1 MCQSAGN
8 LCAAKRPGKD
18 QSHFRSKTIGTLLG
32 GAPERENF
40 SRSQAYS
47 EVPQSPVE
55 YFLKGQASRA
65 PWI

>member
-1 MCQSAGN
+1 MRKCAGD
-8 LCAAKRPGKD
+8 LCAAKRPGIDKPV
-18 QSHFRSKTIGTLLG
+18 FRWKAVRTLLG
-32 GAPERENF
+32 GAPERGNF
-40 SRSQAYS
+40 SRSQVYS